1 MAKKKVVTLDT
12 LEYYTTQANEKYV
25 SKVKGKDLSTKDF
38 TDSAESKLNGIQ
50 AGAQV
55 NKIESVKVNNTAV
68 EINNKTVNIDLS
80 DYETISGASGKYLP
94 KDGHITLTEAQKAEL
109 KGLKGDK
116 GETGVGIKSVVCT
129 YQVGSSGITSPTG
142 TWTSTIPS
150 TVAGQFLWT
159 KFVITK
165 TDNSTTTA
173 YSVAAH
179 GATGAKGDKGTI
191 GDTGATFTPSVSSE
205 GVLSWTND
213 KGKANPSAVNIKGPK
228 GETGPAGT
236 AAGFGTPTASVDA
249 NVGTP
254 SVTVT
259 SSGSN
264 TAKVFNF
271 AFKNLKGAKGDK
283 GDKGDSGVSPT
294 AKVVK
299 AGTSNTATITIT
311 DASGTTTA
319 QVADGAKG
327 DKGDKGDPGATGP
340 TGPKGADG
348 VYKGITKHTMTSSN
362 TTATLNPNEVY
373 YFPAMA
379 SLSITLGTATS
390 MFDEYHFFFTS
401 GSTKTTLTIPSSVKL
416 PDGFEIEANKTYEIS
431 IANNLLLCQGWE

>member
-25 SKVKGKDLSTKDF
+25 SKVKGKDLSTNDF

-109 KGLKGDK
+109 KGLKGD
-116 GETGVGIKSVVCT
+116 
-129 YQVGSSGITSPTG
+129 
-142 TWTSTIPS
+142 
-150 TVAGQFLWT
+150 
-159 KFVITK
+159 
-165 TDNSTTTA
+165 
-173 YSVAAH
+173 
-179 GATGAKGDKGTI
+179 KGDKGTI

-373 YFPAMA
+373 YFPTMS

>member
-25 SKVKGKDLSTKDF
+25 SKVKGKDLSTNDF

-179 GATGAKGDKGTI
+179 GATGAKGDKGIT

-213 KGKANPSAVNIKGPK
+213 KGKANPSAVNIK
-228 GETGPAGT
+228 
-236 AAGFGTPTASVDA
+236 
-249 NVGTP
+249 
-254 SVTVT
+254 
-259 SSGSN
+259 
-264 TAKVFNF
+264 
-271 AFKNLKGAKGDK
+271 
-283 GDKGDSGVSPT
+283 
-294 AKVVK
+294 
-299 AGTSNTATITIT
+299 
-311 DASGTTTA
+311 
-319 QVADGAKG
+319 
-327 DKGDKGDPGATGP
+327 
-340 TGPKGADG
+340 GPKGADG